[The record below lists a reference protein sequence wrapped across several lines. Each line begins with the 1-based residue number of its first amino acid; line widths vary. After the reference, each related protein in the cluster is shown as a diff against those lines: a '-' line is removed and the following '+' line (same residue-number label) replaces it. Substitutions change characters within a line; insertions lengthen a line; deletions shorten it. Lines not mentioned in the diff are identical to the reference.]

1 MHETALR
8 NGVLILLSF
17 NDKKLAILGDKG
29 INEKVPKDFWE
40 DIKNEMI
47 SHFKNENFVSGIAE
61 GILKSG
67 EQLKKY
73 FPYKDDDINELS
85 NDVTF
90 EE

>member
-1 MHETALR
+1 
-8 NGVLILLSF
+8 
-17 NDKKLAILGDKG
+17 
-29 INEKVPKDFWE
+29 
-40 DIKNEMI
+40 MI